1 VTSQP
6 LALAAPPRHRLAVAG
21 ARSSRWLLSNKLVAA
36 ALAVWLVTIVAAAF
50 PGLLVHGDPNAQD
63 LLKRLEKPGSSGHL
77 LGTDELG
84 GDILTRLV
92 HGARVSV
99 VVGLGARVSVGVG
112 LGAVLIAAT
121 IGTAIG
127 LLSGYFRRGGRAFSI
142 LIDIQMAFPS
152 LLLVLATVVML
163 GRSNVWI
170 LALVLGV
177 TGWAGYARVLRGL
190 VIGLR
195 EREFVVAAR
204 ASGSGALRI
213 MGLHLLP
220 NIAGTLGVLAV
231 LDLCRAILAEASV
244 SFVGLGIQPP
254 TVSWGLMLSSGKD
267 YIYNAWWLVTLPG
280 LAIALVVTA
289 ANVIANALQ
298 SRVDPLRR
306 TLRRL

>member
-99 VVGLGARVSVGVG
+99 VVG